1 MKVTTRDSEALHQFA
16 QGIVKELLPMR
27 DAATVVTLSGELGAG
42 KTTFA
47 QGIARA
53 LGVEETVSSP
63 TFVIEKI
70 YQLSGQRFE
79 KLIHIDA
86 YRLKNQHELDVLGWK
101 EIITEPKNLIVLEW
115 PERVAEAIP
124 ENAIRIR
131 FDIEGDTRII
141 SINGGEET
149 STERNGEIS

>member
-1 MKVTTRDSEALHQFA
+1 
-16 QGIVKELLPMR
+16 MR